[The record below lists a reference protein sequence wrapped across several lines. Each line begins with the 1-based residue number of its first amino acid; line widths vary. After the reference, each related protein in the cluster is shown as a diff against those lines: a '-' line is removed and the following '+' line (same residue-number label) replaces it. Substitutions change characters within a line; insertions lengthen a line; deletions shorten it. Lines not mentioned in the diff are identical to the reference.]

1 MPSTNTDSFAVP
13 TDSLL
18 RPSEVA
24 LALAVDEHTLAVW
37 RCAEEGPRHLPFVK
51 IGGAV
56 RYRKSDVDAF
66 VASGLHGA
74 HSVQECI

>member
-1 MPSTNTDSFAVP
+1 MPPIDDDKLAVP
-13 TDSLL
+13 TEPLL
-18 RPSEVA
+18 KPSEVA
-24 LALAVDEHTLAVW
+24 LALAVEEHTLAVW

-66 VASGLHGA
+66 VAGGLHGA
-74 HSVQECI
+74 HTVQECI